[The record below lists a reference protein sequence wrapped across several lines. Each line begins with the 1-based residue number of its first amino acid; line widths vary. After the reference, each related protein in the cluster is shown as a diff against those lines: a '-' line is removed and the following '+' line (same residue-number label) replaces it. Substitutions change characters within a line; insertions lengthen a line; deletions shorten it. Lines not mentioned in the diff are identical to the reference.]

1 MLPVRKTQRL
11 HVPVLGYF
19 QRACFCKTI
28 YKNNVIFSR
37 NEETFSHTLFYE
49 LFLRFL
55 FFSERKKKGDLETC
69 QGGKERSLRKKRQRI
84 GMNQTMHE
92 LRKFID
98 NLLQVCVK
106 MFLAWKKTLPFLFYF
121 FFAIWAEKLKQ
132 KEKQTAVGNIVR
144 LSVNSWPL
152 SLLTFIC
159 PKSCHVASE
168 MFLDCRAKKEK
179 EEQDLAA
186 IEWARRNPGEF
197 SKRSGGK
204 EVLLD
209 EDGLPITPWQA
220 ELRQRSD
227 SKSSDTDVKT

>member
-1 MLPVRKTQRL
+1 
-11 HVPVLGYF
+11 
-19 QRACFCKTI
+19 
-28 YKNNVIFSR
+28 
-37 NEETFSHTLFYE
+37 
-49 LFLRFL
+49 
-55 FFSERKKKGDLETC
+55 
-69 QGGKERSLRKKRQRI
+69 
-84 GMNQTMHE
+84 
-92 LRKFID
+92 
-98 NLLQVCVK
+98 
-106 MFLAWKKTLPFLFYF
+106 
-121 FFAIWAEKLKQ
+121 
-132 KEKQTAVGNIVR
+132 
-144 LSVNSWPL
+144 
-152 SLLTFIC
+152 
-159 PKSCHVASE
+159 